1 MRTTR
6 SLSLALVALLSAVAL
21 AQTPA
26 SRPASK
32 LTIDQLIE
40 IKHPSGHQ
48 WTPDGKHVWFTYDDG
63 GVNNVWAGSADGSS
77 PAVALT
83 KYPDG
88 QAGAGGFWS
97 PDGQMF
103 YFQRNGAL
111 LGAPVTGGEPQP
123 GW

>member
-1 MRTTR
+1 MRTA
-6 SLSLALVALLSAVAL
+6 SLLSLAAVVVL
-21 AQTPA
+21 TVPGTAQTPA
-26 SRPASK
+26 SKSAGK

-63 GVNNVWAGSADGSS
+63 GVNNVWAVAADGASQ
-77 PAVALT
+77 PVALT

-97 PDGQMF
+97 PDGQTF
-103 YFQRNGAL
+103 YFQRGGGLQAV
-111 LGAPVTGGEPQP
+111 PVGGGEPHVA
-123 GW
+123 